1 MATSPVFQQ
10 AGDRFAVDTFADVIS
25 AETFAD
31 VGQSGH
37 SGLLRRVMNVFR
49 IRSANHTSL
58 DIEAAP
64 DCRKR
69 DLGFIDGR
77 DPRRGDRFPL

>member
-1 MATSPVFQQ
+1 
-10 AGDRFAVDTFADVIS
+10 
-25 AETFAD
+25 
-31 VGQSGH
+31 
-37 SGLLRRVMNVFR
+37 MNVFR

-77 DPRRGDRFPL
+77 DPRRGNRFPL